1 VLLAFL
7 FMSQDF
13 GSFKNL
19 STINMGERKKREVK
33 KYEVMLK
40 EAEIKGE
47 EEKDDIY
54 GGT

>member
-33 KYEVMLK
+33 KYEGLLK
-40 EAEIKGE
+40 ETEVKGLA
-47 EEKDDIY
+47 DIERS
-54 GGT
+54 